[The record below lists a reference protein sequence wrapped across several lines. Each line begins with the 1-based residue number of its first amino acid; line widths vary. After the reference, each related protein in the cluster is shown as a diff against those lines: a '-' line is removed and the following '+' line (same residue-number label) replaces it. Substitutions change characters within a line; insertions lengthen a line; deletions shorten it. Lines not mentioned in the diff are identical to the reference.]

1 MVRARR
7 TAVPVLVLAV
17 LVALPALLAGCSSA
31 GGEDEERLTAQRENY
46 CTQLGAWQRAR
57 NAARTDTSDS
67 AGDDEA
73 GTVARDAFLAMRPL
87 QDETVGRGRTLAEA
101 TVAAMENRDSEA
113 EQRIVE
119 YCADAG
125 FETLTR

>member
-1 MVRARR
+1 MVRAHRA
-7 TAVPVLVLAV
+7 AVPVLVL
-17 LVALPALLAGCSSA
+17 LPLLALLAGCSSSD
-31 GGEDEERLTAQRENY
+31 GRDEERLTAQRENY

-57 NAARTDTSDS
+57 DTARTDTSDQ

-87 QDETVGRGRTLAEA
+87 QDETVGQGRTLAEA
-101 TVAAMENRDSEA
+101 TVAAMNNSDSEA

-119 YCADAG
+119 YCADMG

>member
-1 MVRARR
+1 M
-7 TAVPVLVLAV
+7 AV